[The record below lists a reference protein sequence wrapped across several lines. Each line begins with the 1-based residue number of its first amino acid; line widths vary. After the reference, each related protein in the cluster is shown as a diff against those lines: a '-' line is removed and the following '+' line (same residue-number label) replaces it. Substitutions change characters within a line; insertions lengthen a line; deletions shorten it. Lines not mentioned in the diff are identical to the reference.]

1 MQGSAPNT
9 VPDDMSGSGDQN
21 WAKDHDTLAA
31 QRARNSANAPR
42 AAADLRISE
51 IKDALRIEGG
61 SLSSAESSIR
71 ALGTVLQVHSEP
83 QEEDG

>member
-1 MQGSAPNT
+1 VTRIGRRTMTPSPLSA
-9 VPDDMSGSGDQN
+9 
-21 WAKDHDTLAA
+21 LAIP
-31 QRARNSANAPR
+31 QMHLVLR
-42 AAADLRISE
+42 DLRISE